1 MTTTR
6 PVLRMESL
14 LRQPGLH
21 LPEEWA
27 CGMRLHAPGAGLRLA
42 CLDVRASRPWECEA
56 EGPPATSLCVLL
68 EGRMET
74 ALRGGPMLRASGG
87 MCVFMHGS
95 GARNAG
101 FHCMHAQQRLRLVE
115 IRLTPQ
121 AARALRPA
129 LAAHLPGHP
138 SAQEGEGGGAGSSL
152 AAAHAPAALLRA
164 ARDILACPLPD
175 GAARALWLR
184 AKALEALAVF
194 ASQPPSPAAQAHC
207 HAPVHAAD
215 LPRLRRAH
223 ALLQRHC
230 GQPWT
235 AAALAH
241 EVGLNEKRLQA
252 GFQHLYGQSVHARLT
267 HWRMQTAR
275 ALLAAGRPV
284 AEVACAVGFAS
295 ASHFGKTFLQH
306 AGAAPK
312 AWALASA
319 QQDEREASRIG
330 HLPA

>member
-27 CGMRLHAPGAGLRLA
+27 CGMRLHALGAGLRLA
-42 CLDVRASRPWECEA
+42 CLDVRASCPWECEA

-129 LAAHLPGHP
+129 LAAHLPVHP

-164 ARDILACPLPD
+164 AR
-175 GAARALWLR
+175 GA
-184 AKALEALAVF
+184 
-194 ASQPPSPAAQAHC
+194 
-207 HAPVHAAD
+207 
-215 LPRLRRAH
+215 
-223 ALLQRHC
+223 
-230 GQPWT
+230 
-235 AAALAH
+235 
-241 EVGLNEKRLQA
+241 
-252 GFQHLYGQSVHARLT
+252 
-267 HWRMQTAR
+267 
-275 ALLAAGRPV
+275 
-284 AEVACAVGFAS
+284 
-295 ASHFGKTFLQH
+295 
-306 AGAAPK
+306 
-312 AWALASA
+312 
-319 QQDEREASRIG
+319 
-330 HLPA
+330 

>member
-1 MTTTR
+1 
-6 PVLRMESL
+6 
-14 LRQPGLH
+14 
-21 LPEEWA
+21 
-27 CGMRLHAPGAGLRLA
+27 
-42 CLDVRASRPWECEA
+42 
-56 EGPPATSLCVLL
+56 
-68 EGRMET
+68 MET

-129 LAAHLPGHP
+129 LAAHLPVHP

-194 ASQPPSPAAQAHC
+194 ASQPPSPAAQAPC

-223 ALLQRHC
+223 ALL
-230 GQPWT
+230 
-235 AAALAH
+235 
-241 EVGLNEKRLQA
+241 
-252 GFQHLYGQSVHARLT
+252 
-267 HWRMQTAR
+267 
-275 ALLAAGRPV
+275 
-284 AEVACAVGFAS
+284 
-295 ASHFGKTFLQH
+295 
-306 AGAAPK
+306 
-312 AWALASA
+312 
-319 QQDEREASRIG
+319 
-330 HLPA
+330 